1 MRRKLDDL
9 RDRQNERCWDAA
21 LMLPGESDLRA
32 SMIRELSEY
41 TGMTFKQIETRY
53 ASASIAT
60 AEAWEERQCED
71 NASVQMFYHEY
82 SDYIFELAS
91 LDSPYRR
98 LDSVLE
104 ILAWARVNGGREL
117 LDYGAGLG
125 AMALFFHA
133 QGMDVTLADIS
144 PPLQELSRWR
154 FERRGWPT
162 RFIDLKQESLPQNA
176 YDFVISFDVFE
187 HLYHPWQHL
196 KTLSNAIKPGGLLFI
211 EAPFGVDRNNPL
223 HIVADTRVLDLAP
236 MLGLQTENCSPYR
249 ILTASE
255 FFVLRSG
262 QMWGVPRL
270 LAILVGWI
278 RYGLKRVKNGPQ
290 LMRTGPRRP

>member
-9 RDRQNERCWDAA
+9 RDRQDERCWDAA

-104 ILAWARVNGGREL
+104 ILAWTRVNGGREL

>member
-1 MRRKLDDL
+1 MRRKLDAL
-9 RDRQNERCWDAA
+9 RDRQDERCWDAA

-60 AEAWEERQCED
+60 AEAWEEKQCED

>member
-9 RDRQNERCWDAA
+9 RDRQDERCWDAA

-41 TGMTFKQIETRY
+41 TGMTFEQIETRY
-53 ASASIAT
+53 ASASITT

-144 PPLQELSRWR
+144 TPLQELSRWR

-162 RFIDLKQESLPQNA
+162 RFIDLKQESLPQSA

-223 HIVADTRVLDLAP
+223 HIVTDTRVLDLAP

-290 LMRTGPRRP
+290 LIRTGPRRP

>member
-9 RDRQNERCWDAA
+9 RDRQDERCWDAA

-144 PPLQELSRWR
+144 TPLQELSRWR

-290 LMRTGPRRP
+290 LIRTGPRRP

>member
-9 RDRQNERCWDAA
+9 RDRQDERCWDAA

-60 AEAWEERQCED
+60 AEAWEEKQCED

-290 LMRTGPRRP
+290 LIRTGPRRP